1 MRHYM
6 VSSLIVIAL
15 AGCDGSTNNG
25 KNTSD
30 HPASVQGNAR
40 RGTSGDAEGAEI
52 TVLHVQADGSTT
64 VDENEGAT
72 TDADGH
78 YSVNVGLSGESES
91 NLIVNAVYSD
101 GTSARLLLSGAVS
114 EDEDRTAPP
123 MSDETSAEADLFVQ
137 LVVSDDMLPN
147 ADEASLIRAF
157 IDGSV
162 AASYND
168 ASANETA
175 MVASAT
181 EAAITAWISTSDSE
195 GETGAALDAYV
206 SALIDADATADGQS
220 SSSGDASVDAVASL
234 EEAWSASGFSDADL
248 ATAMNAAAEAHLHL
262 SEGNDSDAASASVG
276 LMAECRAELM
286 AQAVSDAWG
295 QLEAGGS
302 AGADAA
308 SDTLSASVSALADL
322 SVDVMG
328 ESWDAASDVYAS
340 QIMLDLA
347 TSLSVEGA
355 LSLTSA
361 VAIAADAQVELSSSV
376 SGASSTDASM
386 AGNTI
391 ADGFVSYRATVETDV
406 AAELMASGDFEQG
419 DATAIAEIV
428 AQVYA
433 NAE

>member
-1 MRHYM
+1 
-6 VSSLIVIAL
+6 
-15 AGCDGSTNNG
+15 
-25 KNTSD
+25 
-30 HPASVQGNAR
+30 
-40 RGTSGDAEGAEI
+40 
-52 TVLHVQADGSTT
+52 
-64 VDENEGAT
+64 
-72 TDADGH
+72 
-78 YSVNVGLSGESES
+78 
-91 NLIVNAVYSD
+91 
-101 GTSARLLLSGAVS
+101 
-114 EDEDRTAPP
+114 
-123 MSDETSAEADLFVQ
+123 
-137 LVVSDDMLPN
+137 
-147 ADEASLIRAF
+147 
-157 IDGSV
+157 
-162 AASYND
+162 
-168 ASANETA
+168 
-175 MVASAT
+175 
-181 EAAITAWISTSDSE
+181 
-195 GETGAALDAYV
+195 
-206 SALIDADATADGQS
+206 
-220 SSSGDASVDAVASL
+220 
-234 EEAWSASGFSDADL
+234 
-248 ATAMNAAAEAHLHL
+248 
-262 SEGNDSDAASASVG
+262 
-276 LMAECRAELM
+276 M

-347 TSLSVEGA
+347 ASLSVEGA

-361 VAIAADAQVELSSSV
+361 VAIAADAQAELSSSV